1 MSYVDAMLIAKDLAS
16 GAARVNALDMGG
28 EPEHGNC
35 KAISLASACVCI
47 R

>member
-16 GAARVNALDMGG
+16 GAARDRAMQRSG

-35 KAISLASACVCI
+35 KANSLASA
-47 R
+47 